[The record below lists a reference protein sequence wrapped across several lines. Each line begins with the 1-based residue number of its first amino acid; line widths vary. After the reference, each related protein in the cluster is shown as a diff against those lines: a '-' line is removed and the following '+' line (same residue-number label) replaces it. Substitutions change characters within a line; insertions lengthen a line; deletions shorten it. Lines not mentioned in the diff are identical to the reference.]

1 MVCFSFT
8 LTSFSHAIVHAFQL
22 PTPPAGLFGVHGR
35 PLMRISDML
44 VLSPIFESLLL
55 VAVIELLRWAHSPI
69 WLQISAA
76 ALVLAFDH
84 SAAWHPWGFIIAP
97 AFAVDAFSYLYWRPT
112 SRKVAFGLTV
122 FIHALHNLIGAIPVM
137 VYAARNV

>member
-35 PLMRISDML
+35 PLMRI
-44 VLSPIFESLLL
+44 
-55 VAVIELLRWAHSPI
+55 
-69 WLQISAA
+69 
-76 ALVLAFDH
+76 
-84 SAAWHPWGFIIAP
+84 AP
-97 AFAVDAFSYLYWRPT
+97 AFAVDAFPYLYWRPT